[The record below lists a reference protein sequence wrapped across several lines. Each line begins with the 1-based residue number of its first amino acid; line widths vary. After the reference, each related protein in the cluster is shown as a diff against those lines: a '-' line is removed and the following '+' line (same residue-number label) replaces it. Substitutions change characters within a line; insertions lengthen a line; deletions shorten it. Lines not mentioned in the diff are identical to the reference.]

1 MDRSDQDL
9 EQRIK
14 DAGCNAPRLSPADI
28 ERVIVDVSYTTMPS
42 GKAMVCEITLVN
54 GFTVRGDSAV
64 VRKEN
69 FREDIGKEIS
79 YKRAYDKIWELE
91 GYLLQER
98 CWRAEQG
105 VHDPDR

>member
-1 MDRSDQDL
+1 MDRSDQNL

-28 ERVIVDVSYTTMPS
+28 ERVIVDVSYTAMPS

-79 YKRAYDKIWELE
+79 YKRVRQDLGAGRLPAA
-91 GYLLQER
+91 GALLAR
-98 CWRAEQG
+98 RAG
-105 VHDPDR
+105 CR